1 MVKNMDE
8 ITVTDKT
15 DASSKDGSITPERVI
30 RDLKRARV
38 AKRDWLKAAEEDFE
52 FAVGKQWKDEDK
64 KILEDAGIPALTINK
79 IQPNLFL
86 ISGFQRQNR
95 SDWIAYPEGDED
107 NLEAEIV
114 THLLKNSVKTCDGEY
129 IVSEQFE
136 DGVICG
142 EGWVEPYIEYNDDL
156 INGDLVLNKDNP
168 LMIFP
173 DPDGTKYD
181 LTDCEFV
188 VKVSPKLSKDQVK
201 TLFPDKEDVIDG
213 IQDGSLEFA
222 VGDSGDTRQTIDY
235 PMTGYNGD
243 TSDFSADEKGYDL
256 IEYYY
261 KKYVPKYII
270 ADKSIGQLKEAKN
283 KQEADDYVAQAN
295 QQALVN
301 AQAQAGQTGQP
312 LDTTQP
318 LVVAKVLKRII
329 PEIWVYALIGKTT
342 IDEYIS
348 PFYPKWKSYPF
359 FPFYAHR
366 VTTPL
371 TKAREYM
378 TQGIVR
384 SLKDPQRELN
394 KRRSQELRILN
405 STANS
410 GWLVEENTWKDKN
423 TVEKY
428 GSTPGVTLEYKTG
441 KPKPEKIMPTPLSQ
455 GHAQLAMENTQDMK
469 EISGI
474 NADLLAMQDK
484 GSDAS
489 GRAIHLRQ
497 QQGIIMLQRILDNFS
512 RTQKMI
518 GKFILS
524 QLSELY
530 TVETAMKVMGDAW
543 IKENFSVPV
552 MSPVPSPVDGKPVP
566 QMGPDGQMAMQ
577 VDMKS
582 AMNVFQMVL
591 NGVDEGKYNVEIDET
606 NNSPTV
612 KMANYSMLLDMASKG
627 VPVPPD
633 VLVDE
638 SQLGEASKSKIK
650 KAIATAQSAQNAMPA
665 AQTGKGAQQ

>member
-1 MVKNMDE
+1 MEE
-8 ITVTDKT
+8 IYVADKT
-15 DASSKDGSITPERVI
+15 DTKSSATGITPERVI
-30 RDLKRARV
+30 RDLKRARLG
-38 AKRDWLKAAEEDFE
+38 KRDWLKAAEEDFE

-64 KILEDAGIPALTINK
+64 KVLEDAGIPALTINK

-95 SDWIAYPEGDED
+95 SDWIAFPEGEED

-114 THLLKNSVKTCDGEY
+114 THLLKNAVKTCDGEY

-142 EGWVEPYIEYNDDL
+142 EGWIEPYIDYSNDL

-173 DPDGTKYD
+173 DPDGSKYD
-181 LTDCEFV
+181 LSDCEFV
-188 VKVSPKLSKDQVK
+188 VKVSPKLSKDQVTK
-201 TLFPDKEDVIDG
+201 LFPDKETEIAG
-213 IQDGSLEFA
+213 IQNGTLEFS
-222 VGDSGDTRQTIDY
+222 VGDSGETVQTLDY
-235 PMTGYNGD
+235 PMTGDTGD
-243 TSDFSADEKGYDL
+243 KDDFSANEKCYDL

-270 ADKSIGQLKEAKN
+270 ADKSVGQLKEAKD
-283 KQEADDYVAQAN
+283 KQEADDYVKQAN
-295 QQALVN
+295 ANAIEQAQLQASTTGQALD
-301 AQAQAGQTGQP
+301 AS
-312 LDTTQP
+312 QP
-318 LVVAKVLKRII
+318 LVVAKVLKRIV
-329 PEIWVYALIGKTT
+329 PEIWVVAMIGKTV

-359 FPFYAHR
+359 FPFFAHR
-366 VTTPL
+366 ITTPL
-371 TKAREYM
+371 SKAREYM

-394 KRRSQELRILN
+394 KRRSQELRLLN

-410 GWLVEENTWKDKN
+410 GWLIEENTWKEKS

-428 GSTPGVTLEYKTG
+428 GSTPGVSLEYKTG
-441 KPKPEKIMPTPLSQ
+441 KPKPERITPAPLSQ
-455 GHAQLAMENTQDMK
+455 GHAQLAAENTQDMK

-530 TVETAMKVMGDAW
+530 TVETAMKVMGDSW

-552 MSPVPSPVDGKPVP
+552 MSPVPSPVDGQPVP
-566 QMGPDGQMAMQ
+566 QMGPDGQMVTQ

-591 NGVDEGKYNVEIDET
+591 NGVDEGKYNVVIDET

-627 VPVPPD
+627 IPVPPD

-665 AQTGKGAQQ
+665 AQTGKGAKQ

>member
-1 MVKNMDE
+1 MDE
-8 ITVTDKT
+8 IIVTDNADKK
-15 DASSKDGSITPERVI
+15 SKADGITPERVI
-30 RDLKRARV
+30 RDLKRARLG
-38 AKRDWLKAAEEDFE
+38 KRDWLKQAEEDFE

-95 SDWIAYPEGDED
+95 SDWVAYPEGEED

-114 THLLKNSVKTCDGEY
+114 THLLKNAVKTCEGEY

-142 EGWVEPYIEYNDDL
+142 EGWVEPYIDYTEDL

-173 DPDGTKYD
+173 DPDGNKYD
-181 LTDCEFV
+181 LSDCEFV
-188 VKVSPKLSKDQVK
+188 VKVSPKLSKDQVTK
-201 TLFPDKEDVIDG
+201 LFPDKEKEIES
-213 IQDGSLEFA
+213 IQNGSLEFS
-222 VGDSGDTRQTIDY
+222 VGDSGETTQTIDY
-235 PMTGYNGD
+235 PMTGNDGD
-243 TSDFSADEKGYDL
+243 KSDFSAPERCFDL

-270 ADKSIGQLKEAKN
+270 ADKSVGQLKEAKD
-283 KQEADDYVAQAN
+283 KKEADAYVSQAN
-295 QQALVN
+295 ANALS
-301 AQAQAGQTGQP
+301 QAQQQSQATGQP
-312 LDTTQP
+312 LDASQS
-318 LVVAKVLKRII
+318 LVVAKVLKRIV
-329 PEIWVYALIGKTT
+329 PEIWVTCMIGKTI
-342 IDEYIS
+342 IDDYIS

-359 FPFYAHR
+359 FPFFAHR
-366 VTTPL
+366 ITVPL
-371 TKAREYM
+371 SKAREYM

-410 GWLVEENTWKDKN
+410 GWLAEENTWKEKS

-428 GSTPGVTLEYKTG
+428 GSTPGVTLEYKSG
-441 KPKPEKIMPTPLSQ
+441 KPKPERITPAPLSQ
-455 GHAQLAMENTQDMK
+455 GHAQLAAENTQDMK

-530 TVETAMKVMGDAW
+530 TVETAMRVMGDSW
-543 IKENFSVPV
+543 IKDNFSVPV
-552 MSPVPSPVDGKPVP
+552 MMQSPVDGTPVP
-566 QMGPDGQMAMQ
+566 VMENGQMKMQ
-577 VDMKS
+577 VDQKT
-582 AMNVFQMVL
+582 AMNVFQLVL
-591 NGVDEGKYNVEIDET
+591 NGVDEGKYNVVIDET

-612 KMANYSMLLDMASKG
+612 KMANYSMLLDMAGKG
-627 VPVPPD
+627 VPIPPD

-638 SQLGEASKSKIK
+638 STLGEASKGKIK

-665 AQTGKGAQQ
+665 AQSGKGATT

>member
-1 MVKNMDE
+1 MDE
-8 ITVTDKT
+8 ITVADKT
-15 DASSKDGSITPERVI
+15 DTKSSADGITSERIV
-30 RDLKRARV
+30 RDLKRARL
-38 AKRDWLKAAEEDFE
+38 AKRDWLKQAEEDFE

-64 KILEDAGIPALTINK
+64 KVLEDAGVPALTINK

-95 SDWIAYPEGDED
+95 SDWIAFPEGDED

-114 THLLKNSVKTCDGEY
+114 THLLKNAVKTCEGEY

-142 EGWVEPYIEYNDDL
+142 EGWVEPYIDYTSDL

-173 DPDGTKYD
+173 DPDGNKYD
-181 LTDCEFV
+181 LSDCEFV
-188 VKVSPKLSKDQVK
+188 VKVSPRLSKDQVTK
-201 TLFPDKEDVIDG
+201 LFPDKESVIEG
-213 IQDGSLEFA
+213 IQDGSLEFS
-222 VGDSGDTRQTIDY
+222 VGDSGDTKQTIDY
-235 PMTGYNGD
+235 PMTGDQGD
-243 TSDFSADEKGYDL
+243 KTDFSATEKNYDL

-270 ADKSIGQLKEAKN
+270 ADKSVGQLKEAKD
-283 KQEADDYVAQAN
+283 KQEADDYVKQAN
-295 QQALVN
+295 ENAIGLAQQ
-301 AQAQAGQTGQP
+301 QSQQGGQP
-312 LDTTQP
+312 LDASQS
-318 LVVAKVLKRII
+318 LVVAKVLKRIV
-329 PEIWVYALIGKTT
+329 PEIWVSAMIGKTI

-359 FPFYAHR
+359 FPFFAHR
-366 VTTPL
+366 ITTPL
-371 TKAREYM
+371 SKAREYM

-394 KRRSQELRILN
+394 KRRSQELRLLN

-410 GWLVEENTWKDKN
+410 GWLVEENTWKDKSV
-423 TVEKY
+423 VEKY
-428 GSTPGVTLEYKTG
+428 GSTPGVSLEFKTG
-441 KPKPEKIMPTPLSQ
+441 KNKPERITPSPLSQ
-455 GHAQLAMENTQDMK
+455 GHAQLAAENGQDMK

-543 IKENFSVPV
+543 IKDNFSVPV
-552 MSPVPSPVDGKPVP
+552 MSPVPSPVDGQPVP
-566 QMGPDGQMAMQ
+566 QMGPDGQMVTQ
-577 VDMKS
+577 VDTKS

-591 NGVDEGKYNVEIDET
+591 NGVDEGKYNVVIDET

-638 SQLGEASKSKIK
+638 SQLGESSKAKIK

-665 AQTGKGAQQ
+665 AQSGKGAAK

>member
-1 MVKNMDE
+1 MVKNMADE
-8 ITVTDKT
+8 ITVTDKPST
-15 DASSKDGSITPERVI
+15 KSTNITPERVV
-30 RDLKRARV
+30 RDLKRARL
-38 AKRDWLKAAEEDFE
+38 AKRDWVKAAEEDFE

-86 ISGFQRQNR
+86 VSGFQRQNR
-95 SDWIAYPEGDED
+95 SDWIAFPEGEED

-114 THLLKNSVKTCDGEY
+114 THLLKNSVKTCEGEY

-142 EGWVEPYIEYNDDL
+142 EGWVEPYIDYSNDL
-156 INGDLVLNKDNP
+156 INGDLILNKDNP
-168 LMIFP
+168 FMIFP
-173 DPDGTKYD
+173 DPDGNKYD
-181 LTDCEFV
+181 LSDCEFV
-188 VKVSPKLSKDQVK
+188 VKVSPKLSKDQVVK
-201 TLFPDKEDVIDG
+201 IFPDKETEISS
-213 IQDGSLEFA
+213 IQDGSLEFS
-222 VGDSGDTRQTIDY
+222 VGDSGDTKQTIDY
-235 PMTGYNGD
+235 PMTGVDGD
-243 TSDFSADEKGYDL
+243 KNDFSATEKCYDL

-270 ADKSIGQLKEAKN
+270 ADKSVGQLKEAKD

-295 QQALVN
+295 ASALQA
-301 AQAQAGQTGQP
+301 AQMQAQQTGQA
-312 LDTTQP
+312 LDASQP
-318 LVVAKVLKRII
+318 LVVAKVLKRIV
-329 PEIWVYALIGKTT
+329 PEIWVVAMIGKTI

-359 FPFYAHR
+359 FPFFAHR
-366 VTTPL
+366 ITTPL
-371 TKAREYM
+371 SRAREYM

-410 GWLVEENTWKDKN
+410 GWLVEENTWKEKSV
-423 TVEKY
+423 VEKY
-428 GSTPGVTLEYKTG
+428 GSTPGITLEYKSG

-455 GHAQLAMENTQDMK
+455 GHAQLAAENTLDMK

-474 NADLLAMQDK
+474 NADLLAMQTGGTD
-484 GSDAS
+484 S

-552 MSPVPSPVDGKPVP
+552 MSPTPSPVDGQPVP
-566 QMGPDGQMAMQ
+566 QMGPDGQMVTQ

-582 AMNVFQMVL
+582 ATNVFQMVL
-591 NGVDEGKYNVEIDET
+591 NGVDEGKYNVVIDET

-612 KMANYSMLLDMASKG
+612 KMANYSMLLEMAGKG
-627 VPVPPD
+627 IPVPPE

-665 AQTGKGAQQ
+665 AKTGKGVPQ